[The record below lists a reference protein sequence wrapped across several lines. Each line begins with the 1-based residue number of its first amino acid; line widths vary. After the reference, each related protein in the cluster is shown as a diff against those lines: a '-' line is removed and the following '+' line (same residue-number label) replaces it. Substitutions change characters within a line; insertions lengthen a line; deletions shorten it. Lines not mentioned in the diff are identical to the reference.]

1 MKKCLAVVMVVFLV
15 VPQLG
20 SASALQLTISNGQ
33 KCLKSQIGKSAKTN
47 TRTFV
52 CTKSAKGQVWRL
64 KTKNVSGSTG
74 TSISIPVQD
83 EGKSVKVEAPKS
95 TSTQNKVTSAP
106 NPTSTTMAPPSN
118 AKPVKGDLAGP
129 VIASA
134 SVNPNSVDV
143 SNGPA
148 TLTLTSN
155 YVDESG
161 MASSVAWASSG
172 ISGVG
177 GQMPRISGD
186 AKNGTYQLVVT
197 VPQGTRPGTY
207 NATFNGFTDILG
219 NAGQSFQVSYN
230 VANSKWGNDL
240 AGPVIASASVNPN
253 SVDVSNGPATLT
265 LTSNYVDES
274 GMASS
279 VAWASSG
286 ISGVG
291 GQMPRISGDAKNGT
305 YQLVVT
311 VPQGTRPGT
320 YNATFNGFTDILG
333 NAGQSFQV
341 GFTVINTNWGA

>member
-186 AKNGTYQLVVT
+186 AKNGTYQLVET

-207 NATFNGFTDILG
+207 TMNFHGFSDILG
-219 NAGQSFQVSYN
+219 NAGQSF
-230 VANSKWGNDL
+230 
-240 AGPVIASASVNPN
+240 
-253 SVDVSNGPATLT
+253 
-265 LTSNYVDES
+265 
-274 GMASS
+274 
-279 VAWASSG
+279 
-286 ISGVG
+286 
-291 GQMPRISGDAKNGT
+291 R
-305 YQLVVT
+305 
-311 VPQGTRPGT
+311 
-320 YNATFNGFTDILG
+320 
-333 NAGQSFQV
+333 V